1 MKRNEVVTLI
11 SSKVFT
17 GLFSACREKRGGGEG
32 GQICVS
38 CMTLLRENF
47 SFNIDPSLGV
57 QGL

>member
-1 MKRNEVVTLI
+1 MKRNEVVTMI

-17 GLFSACREKRGGGEG
+17 GLFSACKEKGGG

-38 CMTLLRENF
+38 CMTLLREIF